1 MSTDVPNLRHM
12 RVFLEATRAGSVSE
26 AAARCNLSQPAA
38 TQAIAKLEDTL
49 GAPLLLRRTR
59 ELTAT
64 REGRAFAARVATAL
78 DRLANASR
86 AARRLGGGARG
97 SFDTQVTAA
106 QLRALVAIAE
116 TGSFTVAARALD
128 LSQPTVHR
136 TARNLEAIA
145 GVPLFTATAAG
156 VGLTA
161 AAQTFVQGVKLAQ
174 AEIRQGLAEITQ
186 LRGQER
192 SSFVIGSLPL
202 ARTRIVPEAV
212 SRMIADTPGMQ
223 IRVVEGRYGELL
235 RSLREGDLDCMI
247 GALRNPVPADDVV
260 QETLFDDP
268 LCIVAHPRHP
278 LAQRA
283 HVTVE
288 DTLAYPWVAP
298 PKETPAGQYLYE
310 TLRIQDRP
318 ETPVRVVAS
327 SLVFLRGLLA
337 RGECVSIISRH
348 QISVEEADGHLVPLP
363 IDLRNNSRAIGLT
376 FRRDWRPTGSQ
387 ARFIEFLRMQ
397 TQRDDRSPAPPP
409 AGP

>member
-1 MSTDVPNLRHM
+1 MTADFPNLRHM

-64 REGRAFAARVATAL
+64 AEGQVFAARVATAL
-78 DRLANASR
+78 DRLASASR
-86 AARRLGGGARG
+86 AARRLGGGSRG
-97 SFDTQVTAA
+97 AFDTQVTAA

-161 AAQTFVQGVKLAQ
+161 AAQVFVQGVKLAQ
-174 AEIRQGLAEITQ
+174 AEIRQGLAELTQ
-186 LRGQER
+186 LRGQE
-192 SSFVIGSLPL
+192 SASFVIGSLPL
-202 ARTRIVPEAV
+202 ARTRIVPDAV
-212 SRMIADTPGMQ
+212 HRMVTDAPGMQ
-223 IRVVEGRYGELL
+223 IRVVEGRYSELL

-260 QETLFDDP
+260 QEKLFDDP
-268 LCIVAHPRHP
+268 LCIVAHPSHP
-278 LAQRA
+278 LAQRC

-337 RGECVSIISRH
+337 HGDCVSIISRH

-363 IDLRNNSRAIGLT
+363 IPLENNARAIGLT
-376 FRRDWRPTGSQ
+376 FRRDWRPTESQ

-397 TQRDDRSPAPPP
+397 TGTADGASAAAEDRQ
-409 AGP
+409 